1 MSPRPYR
8 LGRRRVAAEQTRARV
23 IAAARELLMASGGF
37 AGFTIDA
44 VARQAGVARM
54 TIYYQFGSKA
64 GLLEALFDDLAA
76 RGGMEQLPSAFS
88 RPDPLDALDDFVAV
102 FCRFWASDRLIIRR
116 LQGLAALDPDFEQVS
131 REEWRREGLR
141 VILRRLADRS
151 GRPSPEAFE
160 EAVDVLHLL
169 TGFQSYDSLA
179 GSARGPDEVA
189 ALVRR
194 LAHAA
199 LGRPESPNP

>member
-8 LGRRRVAAEQTRARV
+8 LGQRRVAAEQTRARV
-23 IAAARELLMASGGF
+23 IAAARDLLMAGGGF

-64 GLLEALFDDLAA
+64 GLLEALFNDLAA
-76 RGGMEQLPSAFS
+76 QGGMEQLPSAFS
-88 RPDPLDALDDFVAV
+88 RPDPLDALDDFIAV

-141 VILRRLADRS
+141 VILRRLAEQH

-160 EAVDVLHLL
+160 ETVDVLHLL

-179 GSARGPDEVA
+179 GGARGPDEVA
-189 ALVRR
+189 ALIRR
-194 LAHAA
+194 LAHGA
-199 LGRPESPNP
+199 LGLPDR